1 MDEQQW
7 VQAYDL
13 AVEIVQLIA
22 QMQGNQAQVYE
33 FFRINV
39 ERLNEELLSILPT
52 VFADLTQ
59 QNEPTMIASL
69 FVHFGGLINQFPLG
83 SRMLNLEMSISAYD
97 QALQVYTRDAFPEDW
112 ARTQNNLGIAYRNRI
127 KGDIIINLEQSIK
140 KYNFALEIY
149 TYTNFPKP
157 WADVQKNLGVV
168 YKNLNTGN
176 KRENLSRAIEYY
188 ESALSIITPTDYSKD
203 WAMIQHNL
211 ANTYLENAK
220 INNDK
225 EENLKRA
232 AEACNFA
239 LEVFTKNNT
248 YQYLEAGTH
257 VGLGNI
263 YKEMIGDK
271 DYNIDLAVKEYQLAL
286 RCYTEIDF
294 PEQWAGTHNNLGLAY
309 AVRNGEKNIESAIDS
324 YSKALTIF
332 TPDIIPDECR
342 NTSRSLA
349 NLYSDQT
356 RWIEA
361 DSIYQT
367 ALQAAEICYQR
378 SAFLESKSTEL
389 FQTDDLPRRAAYAYA
404 KTGNFNQA
412 IVTLESS
419 RARGPSE
426 SLNRNA
432 NLNQLQPLAP
442 HLYTQYQYLTQQ
454 IRNLECQQRDR
465 IVSADRHSLT
475 PEILRNTVT
484 KLQSDLEAT
493 IAQIRQ
499 VFGYEDFLT
508 PIKWEN
514 IQKAVTIDRPLVYF
528 VTTPNGGMA
537 LIVTVDSIE
546 VLWLNDLEEE
556 TLREILFGPAEEK
569 ELSRYLG
576 AYQDFRNDSK
586 ANYPAWCKE
595 IDTTTRQLWD
605 LLMGPIVQ
613 QLKAKGYDRATL
625 IPTGYLSLLPLHAA
639 WIKDD
644 DRPTKKRY
652 ALDDIHFTYIPNA
665 RSLTEA
671 RKIADRPF
679 TDSILAIDDPSHGL
693 PDISILK
700 NSQREIDCAID
711 SFSDRAIDLRH
722 DNATIAAVK
731 SGLTKA
737 AIVHFSCHGTANFT
751 EPLNSGLLMS
761 DGLLTLKDLLALNL
775 AQDSGIRL
783 AILSACET
791 GLPGLDNIDEVVSLP
806 IGLLQ
811 AGVAGVISSLWSVDD
826 ASTMMLLTRFYDLWR
841 KDGLEPSIALREAQ
855 IWLRDT
861 TAQEKKELYSH
872 FMFRKSTLNDRTCEH
887 PFHWAAFS
895 YLGV

>member
-188 ESALSIITPTDYSKD
+188 KSALSIITPRNYSKD

-232 AEACNFA
+232 SEACNLA
-239 LEVFTKNNT
+239 LEVFTKNKT

-361 DSIYQT
+361 DSIYQ
-367 ALQAAEICYQR
+367 QSGQFFR
-378 SAFLESKSTEL
+378 
-389 FQTDDLPRRAAYAYA
+389 
-404 KTGNFNQA
+404 GNG
-412 IVTLESS
+412 
-419 RARGPSE
+419 RMW
-426 SLNRNA
+426 
-432 NLNQLQPLAP
+432 
-442 HLYTQYQYLTQQ
+442 
-454 IRNLECQQRDR
+454 
-465 IVSADRHSLT
+465 VSG
-475 PEILRNTVT
+475 
-484 KLQSDLEAT
+484 
-493 IAQIRQ
+493 
-499 VFGYEDFLT
+499 F
-508 PIKWEN
+508 
-514 IQKAVTIDRPLVYF
+514 
-528 VTTPNGGMA
+528 
-537 LIVTVDSIE
+537 
-546 VLWLNDLEEE
+546 
-556 TLREILFGPAEEK
+556 
-569 ELSRYLG
+569 
-576 AYQDFRNDSK
+576 
-586 ANYPAWCKE
+586 
-595 IDTTTRQLWD
+595 
-605 LLMGPIVQ
+605 
-613 QLKAKGYDRATL
+613 
-625 IPTGYLSLLPLHAA
+625 
-639 WIKDD
+639 
-644 DRPTKKRY
+644 
-652 ALDDIHFTYIPNA
+652 
-665 RSLTEA
+665 
-671 RKIADRPF
+671 
-679 TDSILAIDDPSHGL
+679 
-693 PDISILK
+693 
-700 NSQREIDCAID
+700 
-711 SFSDRAIDLRH
+711 
-722 DNATIAAVK
+722 
-731 SGLTKA
+731 
-737 AIVHFSCHGTANFT
+737 
-751 EPLNSGLLMS
+751 
-761 DGLLTLKDLLALNL
+761 
-775 AQDSGIRL
+775 
-783 AILSACET
+783 
-791 GLPGLDNIDEVVSLP
+791 
-806 IGLLQ
+806 
-811 AGVAGVISSLWSVDD
+811 
-826 ASTMMLLTRFYDLWR
+826 
-841 KDGLEPSIALREAQ
+841 
-855 IWLRDT
+855 
-861 TAQEKKELYSH
+861 
-872 FMFRKSTLNDRTCEH
+872 
-887 PFHWAAFS
+887 
-895 YLGV
+895 